1 MKITK
6 KFIAA
11 ILSGCVM
18 LSMCGCHGKDEVA
31 LTINDTQIKS
41 ALYLNALLECDSEAK
56 QRVDEEIA
64 NDKTSSETETT
75 EETDYYAQK
84 IDGLSYEDY
93 VISKTIERCKEYV
106 FYQELVEDKKIKLTD
121 EEKSEAESYAEY
133 YWSYGA
139 SSVYEANG
147 VSLDTYKKAFTYSY
161 YSNAYFMSLYG
172 KDGEKEVAKKD
183 ILKTMTEKFALVYT
197 LATSYTEETTDDE
210 KKATKAKFEEYAKDL
225 EKGKDFED
233 IYIEY
238 NQITQEQLE
247 EQEKTEA
254 ESTEEMPKDRYASII
269 GDENTDYADE
279 NFETVYDMKKGEV
292 KLIEG
297 EDNACTIYVKLDISE
312 DEYYLN
318 SLNDSI
324 LYILKQE
331 EFDKLVTKKT
341 TDFKV
346 DNNKFATKR
355 FKVKK
360 IVYPEE
366 NA

>member
-6 KFIAA
+6 KIIAA
-11 ILSGCVM
+11 VLSGCII
-18 LSMCGCHGKDEVA
+18 LSLCGCHGKDEVA
-31 LTINDTQIKS
+31 LTINDTEITS
-41 ALYLNALLECDSEAK
+41 ALYLNALLEADSEAR

-64 NDKTSSETETT
+64 SKNTSSDNENTK
-75 EETDYYAQK
+75 ETDYFAQK
-84 IDGLSYEDY
+84 VDGLSYSDY
-93 VISKTIERCKEYV
+93 VVSKTIERCKEYV

-133 YWSYGA
+133 YWNYGA

-147 VSLDTYKKAFTYSY
+147 VSLDTYKKAFTYTY

-172 KDGEKEVAKKD
+172 KDGEKEVAQKD
-183 ILKTMTEKFALVYT
+183 IIKTMTEKFALVYT

-210 KKATKAKFEEYAKDL
+210 KKATKAKFKEYAKQL
-225 EKGKDFED
+225 ENGKDFED

-238 NQITQEQLE
+238 HKITDEQLK
-247 EQEKTEA
+247 EQEKAEA
-254 ESTEEMPKDRYASII
+254 ESKEETAKDRYASII
-269 GDENTDYADE
+269 GDEDTDYSDE

-297 EDNACTIYVKLDISE
+297 DDNACTIYVKLDITE
-312 DEYYLN
+312 DKYYLN

-331 EFDKLVTKKT
+331 DFDKLILKKT

-346 DNNKFATKR
+346 DNNKFATNR

-360 IVYPEE
+360 IKYPET